1 MWTAFALL
9 VIAYWFFRSP
19 LCGAFAVQVRRHGSA
34 AGVDPPLEERLDEAL
49 ERLTELSEEM
59 GALRGDLVELAERVD
74 FAERALN
81 SVRQH
86 ERLPSS

>member
-1 MWTAFALL
+1 MWTAFVLL

-19 LCGAFAVQVRRHGSA
+19 LCGAVAVQVRRHGSA
-34 AGVDPPLEERLDEAL
+34 AGGDPLLEERLDEAL
-49 ERLTELSEEM
+49 GRLTELSEEM

-74 FAERALN
+74 FTERALI

-86 ERLPSS
+86 ERLPAS

>member
-1 MWTAFALL
+1 MLTALVLL

-34 AGVDPPLEERLDEAL
+34 AGVDPLLEERLDEAL

-59 GALRGDLVELAERVD
+59 GALRGDVVELAERVD
-74 FAERALN
+74 FSERALI
-81 SVRQH
+81 SVRQQ
-86 ERLPSS
+86 ERLPAS